1 MCLSAKESQLP
12 AKSKSCKF
20 RAHSEPPSDA
30 VVSRLAYHSRVTY
43 RPLDK
48 GGGGGR
54 SPKKNF
60 SALRPSVWSKNKGEP
75 WWGAPPPIFVKK
87 IWGPPGPPPPPPSD
101 LPVASH
107 DLAWDWVGILPFYS
121 QFRLLPIRRT

>member
-60 SALRPSVWSKNKGEP
+60 SALRPSVWSKNKGVP
-75 WWGAPPPIFVKK
+75 WA
-87 IWGPPGPPPPPPSD
+87 PPPPPSD